1 MRWGLLVLATLTLG
15 GCGWFDFSIAPEP
28 EPEPEVVGGLAFK
41 NLTLRRTNDK
51 GELLWQL
58 KAGEAE
64 YKDNRRIVE
73 VKNLTGDLLDGGEPV
88 YRVEA
93 KAVQVQQQGD
103 RLVLKGKT
111 KVTDLRGEGTLVA
124 DQFTWEG
131 EKYLLR
137 ARDNLKV
144 TYPEAEVT
152 AEELEADGRQ
162 DELRAKG
169 KVRVISEEA
178 AVEDLRLTTESL
190 VWQRSQQV
198 LIAGGEG
205 SGVLVERLPGDQG
218 GDRASGQELRWNL
231 ETNRLMFLGDV
242 QVRLQD
248 PDILANAE
256 ELEWR
261 IDDQELVSDRPVR
274 LNYLAQGIQAQGQR
288 GVMLIAENRAI
299 LKGNVQVN
307 SKTHQA
313 QLQAENV
320 TWQIPQGEVIGE
332 GSVQINR
339 LGAILRSQR
348 LTWRIAQQEIVASG
362 NVFYRQGNPF
372 VQIRGNQAR
381 GWLEE
386 QRVVVTGRVE
396 TQILAPRPN

>member
-28 EPEPEVVGGLAFK
+28 EPEPEIVGGLSFK
-41 NLTLRRTNDK
+41 NLTLRQTNDQ

-58 KAGEAE
+58 KAAEAE
-64 YKDNRRIVE
+64 YKDDRRIVE
-73 VKNLTGDLLDGGEPV
+73 VKNLTGELLDQGEPV
-88 YRVEA
+88 YKVEA
-93 KAVQVQQQGD
+93 KDVQVQQQGD

-111 KVTDLRGEGTLVA
+111 TVTDLRDKGTLVA

-131 EKYLLR
+131 EKDLLR
-137 ARDNLKV
+137 AQDNLNV
-144 TYPEAEVT
+144 AYPEAEVT
-152 AEELEADGRQ
+152 AEELQADGRK
-162 DELRAKG
+162 DELRATG
-169 KVRVISEEA
+169 KVRVISEEE

-190 VWQRSQQV
+190 VWQRSQEV
-198 LIAGGEG
+198 LVAGGEG
-205 SGVLVERLPGDQG
+205 GGVLVERLNGDQV
-218 GDRASGQELRWNL
+218 GDRASGEELRWNL
-231 ETNRLMFLGDV
+231 ETNRLLFLGDV
-242 QVRLQD
+242 QVRLQE
-248 PDILANAE
+248 PDLMANAE

-274 LNYLAQGIQAQGQR
+274 LNYIAQGIQAQGQR
-288 GVMLIAENRAI
+288 GVMLIGENRAI
-299 LKGNVQVN
+299 LEGRVQVN
-307 SKTHQA
+307 SEAHQA
-313 QLQAENV
+313 QLQAQSV
-320 TWQIPQGEVIGE
+320 TWRIPQGEVIGQ

-339 LGAILRSQR
+339 LGAILRSQQ

-372 VQIRGNQAR
+372 VQIRGNQAT

-396 TQILAPRPN
+396 TQILPPRPN